1 MLITFKSKAA
11 ADIVMYKEH
20 AQRILELLD
29 KEVDRGIIVRADTKK
44 AIAIL
49 EAAMAESK
57 AHPASEQVSHDILAH
72 AQLND
77 DGNHEHNPVES
88 VSFSS
93 RVYPLL
99 EMLRVA
105 SEQDQDVVWGV

>member
-11 ADIVMYKEH
+11 ADIIMYKEH

-29 KEVDRGIIVRADTKK
+29 KDVDRGIITRADTKK
-44 AIAIL
+44 AIAII

-57 AHPASEQVSHDILAH
+57 AHPVSDQVSHDVLSH
-72 AQLND
+72 AQQTD
-77 DGNHEHNPVES
+77 DENHDHDSVES

-93 RVYPLL
+93 RAYPLL
-99 EMLRVA
+99 QMLRAA

>member
-29 KEVDRGIIVRADTKK
+29 KDIDRGIIVRADTKK
-44 AIAIL
+44 AIAVI
-49 EAAMAESK
+49 EAAVAESR
-57 AHPASEQVSHDILAH
+57 AHPISQQVSHDVLAH

-77 DGNHEHNPVES
+77 GGNHDHDPVES

-93 RVYPLL
+93 RAYPLL
-99 EMLRVA
+99 QMLRAA
-105 SEQDQDVVWGV
+105 SEQNHDVVWGV